1 VAAEAKTRHEAASP
15 HRAATMAGGI
25 RLDNRANLHPQRSTA
40 HGRSPSG
47 RVALTRR
54 MTKGPLDADDA
65 DDALDGLQDAP
76 TSTYSTHAS
85 TPSRSPIVS
94 PPPEASGHGTQ
105 ENLSNPSNLSLDVSF
120 LQDPSAYHVLPVTA
134 PPPFQQALNTP
145 SVAAP
150 IDSLLLSGHYRLA
163 AIAAAR
169 NIVSAAAPT
178 DYPTLFHLVHIRLAC
193 LCLVSEHALAAQE
206 AKVLGDLNSAFY
218 RHPLTNAHL
227 VPWDLRLLVVRLT
240 ALGYGEWRKG
250 IMGYYELARECRESI
265 LRATE
270 ESERLLWRRRLRDCG
285 VRVANTLVEMGDLDG
300 AGRHLATLSE
310 STADADANSTDTR
323 DVRVMEALVWLRVG
337 DLASARR
344 SLAHA
349 SDAASDALLD
359 GALAALVQLA
369 DSDYEAAASS
379 FRALHDQ
386 HPDDAMIAQNLAV
399 CLLYTGHIPDA
410 RHLLS
415 DLVDKSP
422 PFHSLVFN
430 LSTVFELCT
439 ERNRDKKAEIADK
452 LASRKDGGG
461 VGWER
466 SALEFKL

>member
-1 VAAEAKTRHEAASP
+1 
-15 HRAATMAGGI
+15 
-25 RLDNRANLHPQRSTA
+25 
-40 HGRSPSG
+40 
-47 RVALTRR
+47 
-54 MTKGPLDADDA
+54 MTKGPLDA

-76 TSTYSTHAS
+76 TSTHGTNSAHSTHTS
-85 TPSRSPIVS
+85 TPSRLLSPSRSPIVS
-94 PPPEASGHGTQ
+94 PPPEASGHGIQ
-105 ENLSNPSNLSLDVSF
+105 ENLSLDVSF
-120 LQDPSAYHVLPVTA
+120 LQDPSAYHVLPITA
-134 PPPFQQALNTP
+134 PRPSSTP
-145 SVAAP
+145 STP
-150 IDSLLLSGHYRLA
+150 L
-163 AIAAAR
+163 AR

-193 LCLVSEHALAAQE
+193 LCLISEHALAAQE

-227 VPWDLRLLVVRLT
+227 VPWELRLLVVRLT

-270 ESERLLWRRRLRDCG
+270 ESERVLWRHRLRDCG
-285 VRVANTLVEMGDLDG
+285 IRVANTLVEMGDLEG
-300 AGRHLATLSE
+300 AGRHLGTLSE
-310 STADADANSTDTR
+310 STADADSTETR
-323 DVRVMEALVWLRVG
+323 DVLVMEALVWLRVG

-344 SLAHA
+344 CLAQA

-386 HPDDAMIAQNLAV
+386 HPEDAMIAQNLAV

-410 RHLLS
+410 KHLLS
-415 DLVDKSP
+415 NLVDKSP

-466 SALEFKL
+466 STLEFKL

>member
-1 VAAEAKTRHEAASP
+1 VLSP
-15 HRAATMAGGI
+15 T
-25 RLDNRANLHPQRSTA
+25 
-40 HGRSPSG
+40 
-47 RVALTRR
+47 
-54 MTKGPLDADDA
+54 
-65 DDALDGLQDAP
+65 
-76 TSTYSTHAS
+76 
-85 TPSRSPIVS
+85 RSPIIS
-94 PPPEASGHGTQ
+94 PPPEASGTANSIHET
-105 ENLSNPSNLSLDVSF
+105 LSLDVSF
-120 LQDPSAYHVLPVTA
+120 LQDPSAYHVLPITA
-134 PPPFQQALNTP
+134 PAPFQHATNTAP

-150 IDSLLLSGHYRLA
+150 IDSLLISGHYRLA

-193 LCLVSEHALAAQE
+193 LCLISEHALAAQE

-218 RHPLTNAHL
+218 RHPLTGVHL

-265 LRATE
+265 LRAGE
-270 ESERLLWRRRLRDCG
+270 DSEKVLWRRRLRDCG
-285 VRVANTLVEMGDLDG
+285 IRVANTLVEMGDLDG
-300 AGRHLATLSE
+300 AGRHLGTLSTGEGE
-310 STADADANSTDTR
+310 SDAAETR
-323 DVRVMEALVWLRVG
+323 DVLVMEAMVWLRVG

-344 SLAHA
+344 CLAQA
-349 SDAASDALLD
+349 SDVGSDALLD

-369 DSDYEAAASS
+369 DSDYKAAASS

-386 HPDDAMIAQNLAV
+386 FPDDAMVAQNLAV

-410 RHLLS
+410 KDLLS
-415 DLVDKSP
+415 NLVDQSP

-439 ERNRDKKAEIADK
+439 ERNRDKKGEIAEK
-452 LASRKDGGG
+452 LARRKDGGG

-466 SALEFKL
+466 STLEFKL

>member
-1 VAAEAKTRHEAASP
+1 MS
-15 HRAATMAGGI
+15 
-25 RLDNRANLHPQRSTA
+25 LNPQRSNT

-54 MTKGPLDADDA
+54 MTRGPLDADDA
-65 DDALDGLQDAP
+65 LDDPLHDAP
-76 TSTYSTHAS
+76 TSTSTS
-85 TPSRSPIVS
+85 TPSRVLSPTRSPIVS
-94 PPPEASGHGTQ
+94 PPPEASGTTNSIHET
-105 ENLSNPSNLSLDVSF
+105 LSLDVSF
-120 LQDPSAYHVLPVTA
+120 LQDPSAYHVLPITA
-134 PPPFQQALNTP
+134 PAPFQHATNTAP

-150 IDSLLLSGHYRLA
+150 IDSLLISGHYRLA

-193 LCLVSEHALAAQE
+193 LCLISEHALAAQE

-218 RHPLTNAHL
+218 RHPLTGVHL

-265 LRATE
+265 LRAGE
-270 ESERLLWRRRLRDCG
+270 DSEKVLWRRRLRDCG
-285 VRVANTLVEMGDLDG
+285 IRVANTLVEMGDLDG
-300 AGRHLATLSE
+300 AGRHLGTLSTGEGE
-310 STADADANSTDTR
+310 SDAAETR
-323 DVRVMEALVWLRVG
+323 DVLVMEAMVWLRVG

-344 SLAHA
+344 CLAQA
-349 SDAASDALLD
+349 SDVGSDALLD

-369 DSDYEAAASS
+369 DSDYKAAASS
-379 FRALHDQ
+379 FRALHEQ
-386 HPDDAMIAQNLAV
+386 FPDDAMVAQNLAV

-410 RHLLS
+410 KDLLS
-415 DLVDKSP
+415 NLVDQSP

-439 ERNRDKKAEIADK
+439 ERNRDKKGEIAEK
-452 LASRKDGGG
+452 LARRKDGGG

-466 SALEFKL
+466 STLEFKL

>member
-1 VAAEAKTRHEAASP
+1 MS
-15 HRAATMAGGI
+15 
-25 RLDNRANLHPQRSTA
+25 LNPQRSNT

-54 MTKGPLDADDA
+54 MTRGPLDADDA
-65 DDALDGLQDAP
+65 LDDPLHDAP
-76 TSTYSTHAS
+76 TSTSTS
-85 TPSRSPIVS
+85 TPSRVLSPTRSPIVS
-94 PPPEASGHGTQ
+94 PPPEASGTANSIHET
-105 ENLSNPSNLSLDVSF
+105 LSLDVSF
-120 LQDPSAYHVLPVTA
+120 LQDPSAYHVLPITA
-134 PPPFQQALNTP
+134 PAPFQHATNTAP

-150 IDSLLLSGHYRLA
+150 IDSLLISGHYRLA

-193 LCLVSEHALAAQE
+193 LCLISEHALAAQE

-218 RHPLTNAHL
+218 RHPLTGVHL

-265 LRATE
+265 LRAGE
-270 ESERLLWRRRLRDCG
+270 DSEKVLWRRRLRDCG
-285 VRVANTLVEMGDLDG
+285 IRVANTLVEMGDLDG
-300 AGRHLATLSE
+300 AGRHLGTLSTGEGE
-310 STADADANSTDTR
+310 SDAAETR
-323 DVRVMEALVWLRVG
+323 DVLVMEAMVWLRVG

-344 SLAHA
+344 CLAQA
-349 SDAASDALLD
+349 SDVGSDALLD

-369 DSDYEAAASS
+369 DSDYKAAASS

-386 HPDDAMIAQNLAV
+386 FPDDAMVAQNLAV

-410 RHLLS
+410 KDLLS
-415 DLVDKSP
+415 NLVDQSP

-439 ERNRDKKAEIADK
+439 ERNRDKKGEIAEK
-452 LASRKDGGG
+452 LARRKDGGG

-466 SALEFKL
+466 STLEFKL

>member
-1 VAAEAKTRHEAASP
+1 MS
-15 HRAATMAGGI
+15 
-25 RLDNRANLHPQRSTA
+25 LNPQRSAT

-47 RVALTRR
+47 RVALARR
-54 MTKGPLDADDA
+54 MTKGPLDAA
-65 DDALDGLQDAP
+65 DGLDDPLSQDAP
-76 TSTYSTHAS
+76 SSTSTS
-85 TPSRSPIVS
+85 TPSRVLSPARSPIVS
-94 PPPEASGHGTQ
+94 PPPEPSGYGIQ
-105 ENLSNPSNLSLDVSF
+105 ENLSLDVSF

-134 PPPFQQALNTP
+134 PLPFQHASNAP

-150 IDSLLLSGHYRLA
+150 IDSLLIAGHYRLA

-193 LCLVSEHALAAQE
+193 LCLISEHALAAQE

-218 RHPLTNAHL
+218 RHPLTNVHL

-265 LRATE
+265 IRATE
-270 ESERLLWRRRLRDCG
+270 ESEKTLWRRRLRDCG
-285 VRVANTLVEMGDLDG
+285 IRVANTLVEMGDLDG
-300 AGRHLATLSE
+300 AGRHLGTLSMSDDHAE
-310 STADADANSTDTR
+310 SAEAR
-323 DVRVMEALVWLRVG
+323 EVLVMETLVWLRVG
-337 DLASARR
+337 DLASARQC
-344 SLAHA
+344 LARA
-349 SDAASDALLD
+349 SAIESDALLD
-359 GALAALVQLA
+359 GTLAALLQLA
-369 DSDYEAAASS
+369 DSDYEAAAAS
-379 FRALHDQ
+379 FRALHEQ
-386 HPDDAMIAQNLAV
+386 FPDDAMVSQNLAV

-410 RHLLS
+410 RDVLS
-415 DLVDKSP
+415 ELVDNTP
-422 PFHSLVFN
+422 PFHSMVFN

-439 ERNRDKKAEIADK
+439 ERNRDRKVEIAEK

-466 SALEFKL
+466 STGEFKL

>member
-1 VAAEAKTRHEAASP
+1 MS
-15 HRAATMAGGI
+15 
-25 RLDNRANLHPQRSTA
+25 LNPQRTTT

-47 RVALTRR
+47 RVSLARR
-54 MTKGPLDADDA
+54 MTKGPLDIDAGDDPL
-65 DDALDGLQDAP
+65 ALTSAP
-76 TSTYSTHAS
+76 SSTHTSSNAN
-85 TPSRSPIVS
+85 TPARVLSPARSPRVT
-94 PPPEASGHGTQ
+94 PAPEASHGHGIQ
-105 ENLSNPSNLSLDVSF
+105 EPPSLDVSF

-134 PPPFQQALNTP
+134 PLPFQQTASVP

-150 IDSLLLSGHYRLA
+150 IDSLLLAGHYRLA

-218 RHPLTNAHL
+218 RHPLTNVHL

-265 LRATE
+265 LRATGDADK
-270 ESERLLWRRRLRDCG
+270 LLWRRRLRDCG
-285 VRVANTLVEMGDLDG
+285 VRVANTLVEMGDLEG
-300 AGRHLATLSE
+300 E
-310 STADADANSTDTR
+310 ADAAETR
-323 DVRVMEALVWLRVG
+323 EVLVMEALVWLRVG
-337 DLASARR
+337 DMASARQC
-344 SLAHA
+344 LARA
-349 SDAASDALLD
+349 SETASDALLD
-359 GALAALVQLA
+359 GTLAALIQLA

-379 FRALHDQ
+379 FRALHEQ
-386 HPDDAMIAQNLAV
+386 FPDDAMVTQNLAV
-399 CLLYTGHIPDA
+399 CLLYTGHISDA
-410 RHLLS
+410 RQLLS
-415 DLVDKSP
+415 VLVESSP
-422 PFHSLVFN
+422 PFHSIIFN

-439 ERNRDKKAEIADK
+439 ERNREKKTEVAEA
-452 LASRKDGGG
+452 LAMRKDGGG

-466 SALEFKL
+466 SAAEFKL